1 MGPSVRPRPVTVC
14 LLALP
19 ETTPTALFGLFE
31 VLSSVAVVW
40 PELTGE
46 PAAGPPMEV
55 RIVSPDG
62 VPMCG
67 ALGLPITPHAA
78 LAEVRRTDLAVVTD
92 LNLPPDCDPRGRWPA
107 AAAWLAAQFAQGA
120 TVCSVC
126 TGSVLLA
133 EAGLL
138 DGREA
143 TTHWSAAGVFSSYY
157 PAVRLRPE
165 RILTSSGPEQRLVT
179 GGGSAAWEDLA
190 LYLIARFCGPTEAVR
205 TAKIFLLG
213 DRSEGQMLYA
223 AMARPR
229 RHEDAVVARC
239 QAWIAGHFSEAH
251 PVARMVACSGL
262 PGRTFTR
269 RFTAATGF
277 SPVEYVQTL
286 RIEEARR
293 LLEQTGEPID
303 EVAFRVGYEDPTF
316 FRRLFKRKTGVTPA
330 RYRQRWQEAIRRPQ
344 EA

>member
-1 MGPSVRPRPVTVC
+1 MNPSSRSQPIAIS

-40 PELTGE
+40 PALTGE
-46 PAAGPPMEV
+46 PAAGPPVEV
-55 RIVSPDG
+55 RIVSPEG
-62 VPMCG
+62 VPMRG
-67 ALGLPITPHAA
+67 ALDLPITPHAA
-78 LAEVRRTDLAVVTD
+78 LAEVQRTDLAIVTD
-92 LNLPPDCDPRGRWPA
+92 LNLSPDCDPRGRWPE
-107 AAAWLAAQFAQGA
+107 AAAWLADQFARGA

-143 TTHWSAAGVFSSYY
+143 TTHWSAAGMFASYY

-223 AMARPR
+223 GLARPR
-229 RHEDAVVARC
+229 RHEDAAVGRC
-239 QAWIAGHFSEAH
+239 QAWVTEHFAEAN
-251 PVARMVACSGL
+251 PVARMVAHSGL
-262 PGRTFTR
+262 PERTFTR

-286 RIEEARR
+286 RIEAARR
-293 LLEQTGEPID
+293 LLERTREPIE
-303 EVAFRVGYEDPTF
+303 EVASQVGYEDPTF

-330 RYRQRWQEAIRRPQ
+330 RYRQRWQEAIRRHR